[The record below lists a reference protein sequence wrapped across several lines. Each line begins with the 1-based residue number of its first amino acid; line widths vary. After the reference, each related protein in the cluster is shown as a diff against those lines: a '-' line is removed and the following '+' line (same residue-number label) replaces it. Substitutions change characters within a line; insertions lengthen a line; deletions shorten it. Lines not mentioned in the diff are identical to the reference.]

1 MHKLW
6 RPVTSQSGRL
16 LCLLFL
22 RQRSL
27 PTEAAKLG
35 GCDDLTHIQMPEMS
49 YGMIDGNGIIRL
61 QRVDLYFGDNA
72 EQILGV
78 LAGLEAG

>member
-1 MHKLW
+1 M
-6 RPVTSQSGRL
+6 
-16 LCLLFL
+16 
-22 RQRSL
+22 
-27 PTEAAKLG
+27 
-35 GCDDLTHIQMPEMS
+35 THIQMSEMS
-49 YGMIDGNGIIRL
+49 SGMIDGNGIIRL

>member
-1 MHKLW
+1 M
-6 RPVTSQSGRL
+6 
-16 LCLLFL
+16 
-22 RQRSL
+22 
-27 PTEAAKLG
+27 
-35 GCDDLTHIQMPEMS
+35 THIQMPEMS